1 MKQMTGTCLF
11 CGQTRMVE
19 ADTQE
24 EANRIASEN
33 CTCDNKLKS
42 CRQCSENIDKICGA
56 TAKEFGMDVVVED
69 VIEEIKAV
77 GKLCVYGY
85 IEVASF
91 RLADSTIAIK
101 QIKDGVSVARKK
113 VSSVK
118 LEA

>member
-1 MKQMTGTCLF
+1 MKQMTGACLF

-19 ADTQE
+19 AETKE

-42 CRQCSENIDKICGA
+42 CRQCSENIEKICGE
-56 TAKEFGMDVVVED
+56 TAKEFGMDIVAED
-69 VIEEIKAV
+69 LIDEIKAV
-77 GKLCVYGY
+77 GSLCVYGY
-85 IEVASF
+85 VEAASF
-91 RLADSTIAIK
+91 RLADSTIVIK
-101 QIKDGVSVARKK
+101 KSKDIVSVSRKK

>member
-1 MKQMTGTCLF
+1 MEMTGTCLF

-19 ADTQE
+19 AKTQE

-42 CRQCSENIDKICGA
+42 SRQCSENIDKICGE

-69 VIEEIKAV
+69 LIDEIKAI

-85 IEVASF
+85 VESASF
-91 RLADSTIAIK
+91 RIADSTIVIK
-101 QIKDGVSVARKK
+101 KTKDIVAVSRKK